1 MRLRRRQRGFLLNP
15 FRFAGTVQ
23 SGAAS
28 IGGEAAATLSGAA
41 VAASP
46 AFSAGDG
53 LLIVGT
59 DQGAEGAFSSIAEA
73 SATMVGAAIG
83 ASSVSANAD
92 SLLTFYPDSGQVVVD
107 AADFDGT
114 NDYLTKLN
122 SNWGLSDSKTG
133 IFSCWFYLDVLNG
146 TYGSNLLNV
155 FNTTGSSIFEAYV
168 TTASKFDIMVKI
180 GSSAATVVNIR
191 TSGSISTGTW
201 VHVLSSWDAA
211 ASARH
216 LYINGT
222 SDKGGIDT
230 GSNNNAGYS
239 SFDDS
244 VVGAF
249 ATDGTA
255 KWDGGMAELY
265 FAPGQYLDLSVQ
277 ANREKFRNSSGKPVD
292 LGATGS
298 NPTGTSPALYLHLDD
313 GETANNFAVN
323 RGTGG
328 NFTVSGSLTTFSSS
342 PSD

>member
-1 MRLRRRQRGFLLNP
+1 MSFFLNP
-15 FRFAGTVQ
+15 HRFAGTVQ
-23 SGAAS
+23 QGAFS
-28 IGGEAAATLSGAA
+28 SQGEASQSLSGAA
-41 VAASP
+41 IAASP
-46 AFSAGDG
+46 AFSAGEATLTMGQGQSADG
-53 LLIVGT
+53 AISIAAESAAT
-59 DQGAEGAFSSIAEA
+59 MTGASINASAITAPAEA
-73 SATMVGAAIG
+73 SMTLYAESSGA
-83 ASSVSANAD
+83 
-92 SLLTFYPDSGQVVVD
+92 VVD

-122 SNWGLSDSKTG
+122 SNWGLSDAKTG

-146 TYGSNLLNV
+146 TFGSNLLNV
-155 FNTTGSSIFEAYV
+155 FNSTGSSIFEAWV
-168 TTASKFDIMVKI
+168 TTASKLEILIKT
-180 GSSAATVVNIR
+180 GSSAVTVVDVR
-191 TSGSISTGTW
+191 TSGNISTGAW
-201 VHVLSSWDAA
+201 VHVLSSWDASA
-211 ASARH
+211 AARH

-222 SDKGGIDT
+222 SDKGGADT
-230 GSNNNAGYS
+230 GSNNDAGYS

-277 ANREKFRNSSGKPVD
+277 ANREKFRDSTGNPVD

-298 NPTGTSPALYLHLDD
+298 NPTGTAPALYLHLDD
-313 GETANNFAVN
+313 AESANNFAVN

-328 NFTVSGSLTTFSSS
+328 NFTVNGALTTFASS